1 MGGFRGVC
9 MEDQSLGGYGRWMMK
24 WAGRAKLEKAPFLC
38 FALSLSLSLKRKMN
52 LTHRDNNT
60 EHLIMNFAK
69 SLRACLANTFF
80 FLFLK
85 YLFEL
90 FC

>member
-38 FALSLSLSLKRKMN
+38 FALSLSL
-52 LTHRDNNT
+52 
-60 EHLIMNFAK
+60 
-69 SLRACLANTFF
+69 
-80 FLFLK
+80 
-85 YLFEL
+85 
-90 FC
+90 